1 MTVSD
6 VRNIIHSSEALVVA
20 RALFVSGNQ
29 IAEIFFFFFFFLSP
43 RRMYYIILKG
53 KCADFTHQ
61 SLLTSVEDI
70 YCLCENKLYKP
81 FSGPGVC

>member
-29 IAEIFFFFFFFLSP
+29 IAEIFFFLFFFSFPKTDVLHN
-43 RRMYYIILKG
+43 IKG
-53 KCADFTHQ
+53 KVCRFYTSESVDKCRGH
-61 SLLTSVEDI
+61 LL
-70 YCLCENKLYKP
+70 P
-81 FSGPGVC
+81 M